1 MSQSRSEPCDAA
13 ALTAQPSPDRSNDGL
28 PGLASVCCS
37 RSPPCWGLA
46 PPWHRPP
53 PGSRPAAITLGDSLF
68 HSKGNCYACHGANA
82 QGAVGPNL
90 TDAEWIHSDGSY
102 DAIVKQITTGVTAE
116 ESKSKIPMPP
126 KGGSQI
132 TDDEVEG
139 GGGIR
144 LLAEPQEA
152 VLTRRLRP
160 LHAAFEGRT
169 QVRPFRYLPAMTT
182 SQR

>member
-1 MSQSRSEPCDAA
+1 MDYRTRLGLLLALAA
-13 ALTAQPSPDRSNDGL
+13 ALGARPAVAQ
-28 PGLASVCCS
+28 
-37 RSPPCWGLA
+37 A
-46 PPWHRPP
+46 PAAVT
-53 PGSRPAAITLGDSLF
+53 PAAIALGDSLF

-132 TDDEVEG
+132 TDDEVK
-139 GGGIR
+139 
-144 LLAEPQEA
+144 A
-152 VLTRRLRP
+152 V
-160 LHAAFEGRT
+160 AAY
-169 QVRPFRYLPAMTT
+169 VYSLSHKKP
-182 SQR
+182 S